1 MKRVWSKLQLL
12 VVVVII
18 ACLLIYGYWPR
29 PVYVDT
35 ILVKQGALTVTVDD
49 DGETRIREKYV
60 ISAPVTG
67 HLLRLQ
73 LHPGDLVVQSETVIA
88 KMIPANPSLLDART
102 QAEGEARMRAAEAG
116 KQQANAVL
124 TIAIEVA
131 ELAEHHLERT
141 RKLASSKSISE
152 AELEEAEHQA
162 GQAKANVRAA
172 EFNSKVRAFELEQ
185 AVAALTQSNERTISD
200 RTAAMTI
207 FAPTCGRVL
216 RVFHEDAGVVN
227 IGTPLLEVGDIQEM
241 EMVLDILSTEAVR
254 IQPGAK
260 IFIEHWGGNS
270 TLNGSVRRIEPA
282 AFLKVSALGVEEK
295 RVNVIGDFIDPW
307 EARKALG
314 DGFRIEARIVIETTS
329 PDSLKVTSG
338 ALFRHGESWRVY
350 RVRNTRAELVPVSIG
365 ASNGYETEIREG
377 LERGDLVILHPT
389 DQVRSGIR
397 VSAR

>member
-141 RKLASSKSISE
+141 RKLASSKSLSE
-152 AELEEAEHQA
+152 AEMEEAEHQA

-338 ALFRHGESWRVY
+338 ALFRHGESWHVY
-350 RVRNTRAELVPVSIG
+350 RVRNSRAELVPVSIG

>member
-12 VVVVII
+12 AVVVII
-18 ACLLIYGYWPR
+18 ASLLTYGFWPR

-35 ILVKQGALTVTVDD
+35 VTVKQGALTVTVDD
-49 DGETRIREKYV
+49 DGETRIREKYI

-73 LHPGDLVVQSETVIA
+73 LHPGDLVVQSETEIA
-88 KMIPANPSLLDART
+88 KMLPANPSLLDARS
-102 QAEGEARMRAAEAG
+102 QAESEARMRAAEAG

-124 TIAIEVA
+124 TSAIEVA
-131 ELAEHHLERT
+131 DLAEHHVERAW
-141 RKLASSKSISE
+141 KLASSKSISD
-152 AELEEAEHQA
+152 AEMEQAEHQA

-185 AVAALTQSNERTISD
+185 AVAGLMQSTDGKIGD

-207 FAPTCGRVL
+207 VAPTFGRVL

-227 IGTPLLEVGDIQEM
+227 VGTPLLEVGDIREM

-260 IFIEHWGGNS
+260 IFIEHWGGKL

-295 RVNVIGDFIDPW
+295 RVNVIGDFVDPW
-307 EARKALG
+307 ETRQSLG

-329 PDSLKVTSG
+329 PDSLKVASG
-338 ALFRHGESWRVY
+338 AFFRYGESWHVY
-350 RVRNTRAELVPVSIG
+350 RVRNSRAELVPVAIG

-397 VSAR
+397 VSAP